1 MTAPRQR
8 ARTSLLGRGSVAL
21 TVAALL
27 LGAGASVADAA
38 EDDDDPDAG
47 TTTGETM
54 VITVDVP
61 EHVGAASPSPTATAP
76 QAPAGALPATGDD
89 VQRLL
94 PWLVGALAV
103 TGAGAALA
111 TRRRRA

>member
-1 MTAPRQR
+1 MTASRQR
-8 ARTSLLGRGSVAL
+8 ARTSLLGRGSVTL

-38 EDDDDPDAG
+38 EDDPDAG

-94 PWLVGALAV
+94 PWLLGALAV

-111 TRRRRA
+111 ARRRRA